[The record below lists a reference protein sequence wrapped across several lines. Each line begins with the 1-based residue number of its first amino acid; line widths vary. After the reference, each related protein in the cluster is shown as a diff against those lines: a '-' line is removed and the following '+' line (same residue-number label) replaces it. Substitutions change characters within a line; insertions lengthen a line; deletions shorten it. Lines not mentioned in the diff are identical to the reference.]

1 MRYEWQAVNVCM
13 HGTRIFLSTCFCSAS
28 FVFVSFERNLLLLLD
43 SLARLWFFSTWIR
56 FGRNAR

>member
-43 SLARLWFFSTWIR
+43 SVLQHMDKIR
-56 FGRNAR
+56 